1 MNYLFSAH
9 VFRRMVERE
18 FSPDVIKS
26 VIETGSVI
34 KEYLDD
40 EPYPSRLI
48 LGFAGDRPIHVVSA
62 FDADSVTEHV
72 ITVYQPDEV
81 LWSADFTQRR
91 THDEVPNL

>member
-48 LGFAGDRPIHVVSA
+48 L
-62 FDADSVTEHV
+62 
-72 ITVYQPDEV
+72 
-81 LWSADFTQRR
+81 
-91 THDEVPNL
+91 

>member
-34 KEYLDD
+34 KEYLD
-40 EPYPSRLI
+40 
-48 LGFAGDRPIHVVSA
+48 AGDRPIHVVSA
-62 FDADSVTEHV
+62 FDAASVTEHV
-72 ITVYQPDEV
+72 ITVYQPDEA